1 MIIQFNTD
9 HNIHGTEKFRAH
21 FVEQITAELSRYS
34 ERITRVD
41 VHLTDVNGN
50 KGGPKDK
57 RCVMEAR
64 LKGLKPL
71 AVTTMGDTH
80 EEAIQGALQ
89 KLSISVESIHSRMS
103 KHRM

>member
-9 HNIHGTEKFRAH
+9 HNIHANEEFRTH
-21 FVEQITAELSRYS
+21 FIEQITAELNRYS
-34 ERITRVD
+34 ERITRVE

-50 KGGPKDK
+50 KNGPQDK

-71 AVTTMGDTH
+71 AVTNTADTH

-89 KLSISVESIHSRMS
+89 KLSISVESIHSRMNR
-103 KHRM
+103 HRM